1 MINSAKRIRHICL
14 LLMGMFFLG
23 SCNLDQL
30 PNFDNTYLPKYT
42 GGIALLLVNDTL
54 TIGEFLK
61 ENITD
66 SSKYSITDDQQI
78 IFSYE
83 FESDFSAGDD
93 LVDVNDFS
101 NQAIF
106 NSPITS
112 FTTLP
117 RDTSFSFKANVAF
130 EFPATKDE
138 RLDSL
143 YFDAADFV
151 LTVISEF
158 PSDIE
163 YSFST
168 SSFVNRENGD
178 TISIVSTIDA
188 PTGLTSRDENT
199 VSLVNHKTNLLSDD
213 GTNQF
218 LVNIDATV
226 NLYAGDQLTG
236 GEELFFFLD
245 IENPQFEVIFG
256 AFGQDTFDI
265 KEKTVKLGFF
275 EDLGGTGIVFESP
288 RIEFTI
294 NNEFGIPMFL
304 DFSEVY
310 ASYEDAEDLKFQG
323 TFPENPQAI
332 GTPDYGDGIVQS
344 NLVVD
349 ASNSNLQELFAG
361 SPTQLVLPLKGITNL
376 DGSDNNFLASGSNID
391 FTAKV
396 SMPLSV
402 QMAGFEQ
409 EEEFE
414 MEGLDALEGTSELSL
429 VITTINELPFT
440 GTLDLFFLDENAV
453 RLDSIVGSAIFTSP
467 TNYDSNGKVSEPSE
481 NRTEIVLDQELI
493 NSLTSS
499 ASIIVVTKLDSY
511 GSEQGDFVEIFADYQ
526 LLVKVGV
533 AGDVEID
540 LNDN

>member
-1 MINSAKRIRHICL
+1 MINSAIRIRHLCL
-14 LLMGMFFLG
+14 LLLCVLLLG

-30 PNFDNTYLPKYT
+30 PNFDKTYLPKYS
-42 GGIALLLVNDTL
+42 GGIAVLLVNDTL
-54 TIGEFLK
+54 TMSDFLK

-66 SSKYSITDDQQI
+66 SSKYTITDDQQI

-83 FESDFSAGDD
+83 FESEFSAGED
-93 LVDVNDFS
+93 LVEVQNFTNS
-101 NQAIF
+101 AIF
-106 NSPITS
+106 ASPITS
-112 FTTLP
+112 FVTLVQ
-117 RDTSFSFKANVAF
+117 DSSLTFSSRVAF
-130 EFPATKDE
+130 DFPATKDE

-143 YFDAADFV
+143 YFSAADFV

-158 PSDIE
+158 PSDVD

-168 SSFVNRENGD
+168 SSFENRSSGD
-178 TISIVSTIDA
+178 SINIESSIAA
-188 PTGLTSRDENT
+188 PTGLTSRDENL
-199 VSLVNHKTNLLSDD
+199 VSLENYKTNLASES

-218 LVNIDATV
+218 VVNINATV
-226 NLYAGDQLTG
+226 HLKAGDQLTG

-256 AFGQDTFDI
+256 SFGQDTFNI

-288 RIEFTI
+288 QIEFTI

-304 DFSEVY
+304 DFSQVY
-310 ASYEDAEDLKFQG
+310 ASYDDAEDLYFQG
-323 TFPENPQAI
+323 DFPENPQGI
-332 GTPDYGDGIVQS
+332 GTPAYGDEAVES
-344 NLVVD
+344 TLVVNE
-349 ASNSNLQELFAG
+349 SNSNLQQLFAG
-361 SPTQLVLPLKGITNL
+361 SPNQLVLPLKGITNL
-376 DGSDNNFLASGSNID
+376 DGSDDNFLATGSNID

-402 QMAGFEQ
+402 QLAGFEQ

-429 VITTINELPFT
+429 VITTTNELPFT
-440 GTLDLFFLDENAV
+440 GVLDLIMLDENAT

-467 TNYDSNGKVSEPSE
+467 TSYNSNGKVSEPSE
-481 NRTEIVLDQELI
+481 NRTEIVLDQDLI
-493 NSLTSS
+493 NALTSS
-499 ASIIVVTKLDSY
+499 ASIIVITKIDSY
-511 GSEQGDFVEIFADYQ
+511 GSELGEFVEIFADYQ
-526 LLVKVGV
+526 LLVKVGI

-540 LNDN
+540 LNNN